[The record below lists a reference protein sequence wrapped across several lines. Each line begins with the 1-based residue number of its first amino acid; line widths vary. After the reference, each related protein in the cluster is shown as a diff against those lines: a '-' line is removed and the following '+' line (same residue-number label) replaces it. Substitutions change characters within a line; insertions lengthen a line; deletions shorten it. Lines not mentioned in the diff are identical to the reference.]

1 MTSSEQT
8 PPISGQAPPDPE
20 KTSPTPDQIPSDFE
34 QAPPTSDTSPNVD
47 ITYQLLVQQIDGA
60 RPTQCR
66 NPNDHIRVRTNFSGN
81 LNPAFF
87 KVNEVVCRAYCDWSG
102 YRGDG
107 SVIYI
112 RRDDMLAMSGL
123 DELYLHTGH
132 GIYGTV
138 VETSIMGYSLGTRS
152 PGGKVATH
160 EGRYV
165 KLIVKFAA
173 AAGSPARSANVWGK
187 KVVSNEALGAVSL
200 SEEEILEYAKNPWTS
215 QPDD

>member
-8 PPISGQAPPDPE
+8 PPTSGQAPPDPE
-20 KTSPTPDQIPSDFE
+20 KTSPPPDQIPRDFE
-34 QAPPTSDTSPNVD
+34 QAPPTSDTSRDVD

-60 RPTQCR
+60 RPTQCS
-66 NPNDHIRVRTNFSGN
+66 NPNDHIRVRTNTTGN

-87 KVNEVVCRAYCDWSG
+87 EANEVLCRAYCDWSG

-107 SVIYI
+107 SVIYS
-112 RRDDMLAMSGL
+112 RRDDVLAMSGL
-123 DELYLHTGH
+123 VEMYLLTGH

-138 VETSIMGYSLGTRS
+138 KETSIMGYSRGTRC
-152 PGGKVATH
+152 PGGKKVIH

-165 KLIVKFAA
+165 QMIVKFAA

-187 KVVSNEALGAVSL
+187 KVVSNEALGAVNL
-200 SEEEILEYAKNPWTS
+200 SEEEILEYAKNPWTR
-215 QPDD
+215 QADD